1 MEQALT
7 ELVWRGLVLREPTE
21 LGAGVVG
28 DKVVGARVLGAS
40 VEGAGEAGVCVEG
53 ATVLVDIVVGDR
65 VV

>member
-28 DKVVGARVLGAS
+28 DRVVGARVLGAI
-40 VEGAGEAGVCVEG
+40 VERAGEAGVCVER
-53 ATVLVDIVVGDR
+53 ASVLVDVVVGDR